1 MDVQTTIMQEKNNS
15 LLLLALS
22 LAVFGI
28 ITTELSII
36 GLLPQLMSKLHINAA
51 EVGLLISAYA
61 FVVTITG
68 PFITLLMIRLNK
80 KYVLLSI
87 MLLFVVSNLVYAY
100 TNEYSTMMLFR
111 ILPALMHAPFFAVT
125 LVAASKL
132 VAPEYQ
138 TRATA
143 KVFAGIAVGLV
154 LGVPLSSFI
163 AVHASLTFA
172 FLFSAIANGLAFI
185 SLLLLMPSMPIIEK
199 ISFGKQLNIL
209 RKGRLWLTIST
220 VVFVFA
226 AMFSSY
232 SFIAKYLHDITKL
245 SGTWI
250 SIMLMVFGVFG
261 ILGNFIF
268 SVLIQKNLDL
278 TVIFYPIFYIGVY
291 LLIYSFGFSFSL
303 MMGLTM
309 LWWLLHTAGLIVSQT
324 WLATEARE
332 APEFT
337 NSLFVSFSNLGIT
350 VGTVL
355 AGWFILH
362 FGTHNLV
369 WVGILFLILA
379 LLSILSKIIIRSKNH
394 YQHQIN

>member
-1 MDVQTTIMQEKNNS
+1 MEIKNN
-15 LLLLALS
+15 LLLLLILS

-36 GLLPQLMSKLHINAA
+36 GLLPQLMIHLHINAA

-68 PFITLLMIRLNK
+68 PFITLLMTRLNK

-100 TNEYSTMMLFR
+100 TNNYSTMMLFR

-125 LVAASKL
+125 LVVASNL

-138 TRATA
+138 TKAA
-143 KVFAGIAVGLV
+143 AMVFAGIAVGLV

-163 AVHASLTFA
+163 AVHSSLTFA
-172 FLFSAIANGLAFI
+172 FLFSAIANGLAFV
-185 SLLLLMPSMPIIEK
+185 SLLLMMPSMPITEK
-199 ISFGKQLNIL
+199 ISFGKQLRIL
-209 RKGRLWLTIST
+209 RNGRLWLTIFT

-250 SIMLMVFGVFG
+250 SIMLMLFGVFG

-268 SVLIQKNLDL
+268 SALIQKNIDL
-278 TVIFYPIFYIGVY
+278 TVIFYPLLFISVY
-291 LLIYSFGFSFSL
+291 LLIYSFGFSFL
-303 MMGLTM
+303 WMIGLII
-309 LWWLLHTAGLIVSQT
+309 LWGLLHAAGLIVSQT
-324 WLATEARE
+324 WLTTEAHG
-332 APEFT
+332 AAEFA

-350 VGTVL
+350 VGTAL

-369 WVGILFLILA
+369 WVSIVFLILA
-379 LLSILSKIIIRSKNH
+379 VLSIFSKIIIRSQNH
-394 YQHQIN
+394 YQILN

>member
-1 MDVQTTIMQEKNNS
+1 MEIKNNF
-15 LLLLALS
+15 LLLLILS

-36 GLLPQLMSKLHINAA
+36 GLLPQLMTHLHINAA

-68 PFITLLMIRLNK
+68 PFITLSMTRLNK

-100 TNEYSTMMLFR
+100 TNNYSAMMVFR
-111 ILPALMHAPFFAVT
+111 ILPALMHAPFFAIT
-125 LVAASKL
+125 LVVASKL

-138 TRATA
+138 TRAA
-143 KVFAGIAVGLV
+143 AMVFAGIAVGLV

-163 AVHASLTFA
+163 AVHYSLTFA
-172 FLFSAIANGLAFI
+172 FLFSAIVNGLAFV
-185 SLLLLMPSMPIIEK
+185 SLLLMMPSMPIIEK
-199 ISFGKQLNIL
+199 TSFGKQLRIL
-209 RKGRLWLTIST
+209 RKAKLWLSIST
-220 VVFVFA
+220 VVFVFS

-232 SFIAKYLHDITKL
+232 SFIAKYLHDITKI

-250 SIMLMVFGVFG
+250 SIMLMLFGVFG

-268 SVLIQKNLDL
+268 SALIQKNVDL
-278 TVIFYPIFYIGVY
+278 TVIFYPILFIGVY
-291 LLIYSFGFSFSL
+291 LLIYSFGYSFLLMLGLVSL
-303 MMGLTM
+303 WG
-309 LWWLLHTAGLIVSQT
+309 LLHAAGLIVSQT
-324 WLATEARE
+324 WLTTEAE
-332 APEFT
+332 GGLEFA

-350 VGTVL
+350 VGTTL

-362 FGTHNLV
+362 FGTRNLV
-369 WVGILFLILA
+369 WVGILFSILA
-379 LLSILSKIIIRSKNH
+379 LLSILSKIIIRSETH
-394 YQHQIN
+394 YQTSN

>member
-1 MDVQTTIMQEKNNS
+1 MQEKNNS

-172 FLFSAIANGLAFI
+172 FLFSAVANGLAFI

-209 RKGRLWLTIST
+209 RKGKLWLTIST

-226 AMFSSY
+226 AMFSAY

-309 LWWLLHTAGLIVSQT
+309 LWGLLHTAGLIVSQT
-324 WLATEARE
+324 WLATEAQE
-332 APEFT
+332 TPEFA

-350 VGTVL
+350 IGTVL

-379 LLSILSKIIIRSKNH
+379 LLSILSKIIIRS
-394 YQHQIN
+394 

>member
-1 MDVQTTIMQEKNNS
+1 MQEKNNS

-309 LWWLLHTAGLIVSQT
+309 LWGLLHTAGLIVSQT

>member
-1 MDVQTTIMQEKNNS
+1 MEMKDNF
-15 LLLLALS
+15 LLLLILS

-36 GLLPQLMSKLHINAA
+36 GLLPQLMTHLHINAA

-68 PFITLLMIRLNK
+68 PFITLLMTRLNK

-100 TNEYSTMMLFR
+100 TNNYSTMMLFR

-125 LVAASKL
+125 LVVASNL
-132 VAPEYQ
+132 VEPEYQ
-138 TRATA
+138 TKAA
-143 KVFAGIAVGLV
+143 AMVFAGIAVGLV

-163 AVHASLTFA
+163 AVHSSLTSA
-172 FLFSAIANGLAFI
+172 FLFSATANGLAFV
-185 SLLLLMPSMPIIEK
+185 SLWLMMPSMPITEK
-199 ISFGKQLNIL
+199 ISFGKQLRIL
-209 RKGRLWLTIST
+209 RKGKLWLTIST

-250 SIMLMVFGVFG
+250 SIMLMLFGVFG

-268 SVLIQKNLDL
+268 SVLIQKNIDL
-278 TVIFYPIFYIGVY
+278 TVIFYPILFIGVY
-291 LLIYSFGFSFSL
+291 LLIYSFGFSFLL
-303 MMGLTM
+303 MIGLTM
-309 LWWLLHTAGLIVSQT
+309 LWGLLHAAGLIVSQT
-324 WLATEARE
+324 WLTTEAQE
-332 APEFT
+332 APEFA

-350 VGTVL
+350 VGTAL

-379 LLSILSKIIIRSKNH
+379 LLSIFSKIIIRSQNH
-394 YQHQIN
+394 YQISN

>member
-1 MDVQTTIMQEKNNS
+1 MEMKNNF
-15 LLLLALS
+15 LLLLILS

-36 GLLPQLMSKLHINAA
+36 GLLPPLMTHLHINAA

-68 PFITLLMIRLNK
+68 PFITLLMTRLNK

-100 TNEYSTMMLFR
+100 TNNYSTMMLFR

-125 LVAASKL
+125 LVVASNL

-138 TRATA
+138 TKAA
-143 KVFAGIAVGLV
+143 AMVFAGIAVGLV

-163 AVHASLTFA
+163 AVHSSLTFA
-172 FLFSAIANGLAFI
+172 FLFSAIANGLAFV
-185 SLLLLMPSMPIIEK
+185 LLLMMPSMPIIEK
-199 ISFGKQLNIL
+199 IAFGKQLRIL

-250 SIMLMVFGVFG
+250 SIMLMLFGVFG

-268 SVLIQKNLDL
+268 SALIQKNVDL
-278 TVIFYPIFYIGVY
+278 TVIFYPILFIGVY
-291 LLIYSFGFSFSL
+291 LLIYSFGFSFLL
-303 MMGLTM
+303 MIGLTM
-309 LWWLLHTAGLIVSQT
+309 LWGLLHAAGLIVSQT
-324 WLATEARE
+324 WLTTEAQE
-332 APEFT
+332 APEFA

-350 VGTVL
+350 VGTAL

-369 WVGILFLILA
+369 WVGILFSGLA
-379 LLSILSKIIIRSKNH
+379 LLSILFKIFIRSQNH
-394 YQHQIN
+394 YQTN